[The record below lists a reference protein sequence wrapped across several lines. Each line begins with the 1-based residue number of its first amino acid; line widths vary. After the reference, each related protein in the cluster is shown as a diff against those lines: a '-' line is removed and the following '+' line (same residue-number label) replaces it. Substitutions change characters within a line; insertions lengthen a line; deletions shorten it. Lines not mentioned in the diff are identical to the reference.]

1 MEATKYFDVK
11 LYTSW
16 YFNHVLNILGWI
28 IDLWA
33 TYKTAFHWYTK
44 QSLVILLKISK
55 RYLIISVLC
64 IHTPKNYLNGFL
76 LRDFQNQRLS
86 AISNGFHF
94 PYTLQISLQKMLKD
108 LSFFYRLYD
117 SKGSFYKIFEGEFV
131 VSSYTIVCFFLR
143 IYSKKVLSSSFQ

>member
-1 MEATKYFDVK
+1 MIIMRIETGDEIYTFWYFD
-11 LYTSW
+11 
-16 YFNHVLNILGWI
+16 HVLNILGRI
-28 IDLWA
+28 IDLWV

-94 PYTLQISLQKMLKD
+94 PYTLQISLQKMLND
-108 LSFFYRLYD
+108 LSLFFTD
-117 SKGSFYKIFEGEFV
+117 CTIPNGSLHKRRNP
-131 VSSYTIVCFFLR
+131 S
-143 IYSKKVLSSSFQ
+143 

>member
-1 MEATKYFDVK
+1 MHLKCQKTIYID
-11 LYTSW
+11 LYRYWLQLT
-16 YFNHVLNILGWI
+16 ILPICLGRI
-28 IDLWA
+28 IDLWV

-94 PYTLQISLQKMLKD
+94 PYTLQISLQKMLRD
-108 LSFFYRLYD
+108 LSCFLLIIHFQMALFIK
-117 SKGSFYKIFEGEFV
+117 SPKGTS
-131 VSSYTIVCFFLR
+131 
-143 IYSKKVLSSSFQ
+143 

>member
-1 MEATKYFDVK
+1 MVESYNFTNYFY
-11 LYTSW
+11 L
-16 YFNHVLNILGWI
+16 IGRI
-28 IDLWA
+28 IDLWV
-33 TYKTAFHWYTK
+33 TYKTYFHWYTK

-94 PYTLQISLQKMLKD
+94 PYTLQISLQKMFKY

-117 SKGSFYKIFEGEFV
+117 SKGSFHKISEGEFV
-131 VSSYTIVCFFLR
+131 ASSYSIVGFF
-143 IYSKKVLSSSFQ
+143 IYPKSL

>member
-1 MEATKYFDVK
+1 MHLKHQKTIYID
-11 LYTSW
+11 LYRYWLQLT
-16 YFNHVLNILGWI
+16 ILPIGRI
-28 IDLWA
+28 IDLWV
-33 TYKTAFHWYTK
+33 TSKTAFHWYTK

-117 SKGSFYKIFEGEFV
+117 SNGSFHKIFEDFV
-131 VSSYTIVCFFLR
+131 VYSYTIVGFF
-143 IYSKKVLSSSFQ
+143 IYPKNL

>member
-1 MEATKYFDVK
+1 MHLKCQKTIYID
-11 LYTSW
+11 LYRYWLYLT
-16 YFNHVLNILGWI
+16 IGRI
-28 IDLWA
+28 IDLWV
-33 TYKTAFHWYTK
+33 TYKTYFHWYTK

-76 LRDFQNQRLS
+76 LRDFENQRLS

-108 LSFFYRLYD
+108 LSL
-117 SKGSFYKIFEGEFV
+117 SFTDCTIPKALFIKSPNFV
-131 VSSYTIVCFFLR
+131 VSSYTIVGFF
-143 IYSKKVLSSSFQ
+143 IYPKNW